1 MLRPPLPLEAQAA
14 ALVLFS
20 LGPRPAPSMR
30 RVTRPN
36 APPKACCCHDRSG
49 DSPPDGG
56 THAAQPSIKRSR
68 MNLTAVDCRFFFVAV
83 FFSFQAAHLMVSNLA
98 GSLALV
104 TCKEPLRVS
113 IGNHMRSLLST
124 AVPTADQA
132 TTETLVHLCSSENLE
147 LGCML
152 IEKAATE
159 KAMRDIDEAV
169 APALQARRKSRET
182 TGQPFY
188 DMSIFNN
195 LRYPG
200 ALPDLLRPKPG
211 GLHPQQ
217 LLVYEAFQR
226 VPRQP
231 SVTRSPAGPAVAA
244 GPGGAQGPQ
253 GGGGGGAGPGS
264 AGPSPRLLPSA
275 SPASPALGG
284 MQGGGGAAA
293 GGGRGLSP
301 KGVVELT
308 LEQAL
313 SAWQVAIA
321 RLDIAIGGLLAAQ
334 RRAGGPELTLHAAN
348 RDQELSAS
356 LQEVGAAGRDSRD
369 KLFSLFFG
377 GQEGVRWSDWGRAR
391 VPGGLIAR
399 YFGRVTRVL
408 SLVRG
413 VVFWETN

>member
-1 MLRPPLPLEAQAA
+1 
-14 ALVLFS
+14 
-20 LGPRPAPSMR
+20 
-30 RVTRPN
+30 
-36 APPKACCCHDRSG
+36 
-49 DSPPDGG
+49 
-56 THAAQPSIKRSR
+56 
-68 MNLTAVDCRFFFVAV
+68 
-83 FFSFQAAHLMVSNLA
+83 MVSNLA

-124 AVPTADQA
+124 AAPTADQS
-132 TTETLVHLCSSENLE
+132 TMEMLVHLCSSENLE

-188 DMSIFNN
+188 DMSIFQN

-200 ALPDLLRPKPG
+200 ALPDSLRPKPG

-231 SVTRSPAGPAVAA
+231 SVTRSPAGPSGAA
-244 GPGGAQGPQ
+244 GPGAPQ
-253 GGGGGGAGPGS
+253 GGGGGPGS
-264 AGPSPRLLPSA
+264 AGPSPRLLPAA

-284 MQGGGGAAA
+284 MQGVAAA
-293 GGGRGLSP
+293 ATGRGLSP
-301 KGVVELT
+301 KGVELT

-313 SAWQVAIA
+313 SAWQGAIG
-321 RLDIAIGGLLAAQ
+321 RLDMAIGGLLTAQ
-334 RRAGGPELTLHAAN
+334 RRAGGGPELTLHAAN
-348 RDQELSAS
+348 RDQELSAA
-356 LQEVGAAGRDSRD
+356 LQEVGGGGALAG
-369 KLFSLFFG
+369 FCG
-377 GQEGVRWSDWGRAR
+377 WCCAR
-391 VPGGLIAR
+391 V
-399 YFGRVTRVL
+399 
-408 SLVRG
+408 
-413 VVFWETN
+413 W

>member
-1 MLRPPLPLEAQAA
+1 ML
-14 ALVLFS
+14 LFCS
-20 LGPRPAPSMR
+20 L
-30 RVTRPN
+30 
-36 APPKACCCHDRSG
+36 C
-49 DSPPDGG
+49 
-56 THAAQPSIKRSR
+56 
-68 MNLTAVDCRFFFVAV
+68 FV
-83 FFSFQAAHLMVSNLA
+83 FQAAHLMVSNLA

-182 TGQPFY
+182 TGQPYY

-200 ALPDLLRPKPG
+200 ALPDSLRPKPG

-231 SVTRSPAGPAVAA
+231 SVTRSPAGPSVSA

-253 GGGGGGAGPGS
+253 GGGGPGS

-284 MQGGGGAAA
+284 MQGGGAAA
-293 GGGRGLSP
+293 AAAGRGLSP
-301 KGVVELT
+301 KGVELT

-313 SAWQVAIA
+313 SAWQGAIG
-321 RLDIAIGGLLAAQ
+321 RLDMAIGGLLTAQ

-356 LQEVGAAGRDSRD
+356 LQEVG
-369 KLFSLFFG
+369 G
-377 GQEGVRWSDWGRAR
+377 GWW
-391 VPGGLIAR
+391 
-399 YFGRVTRVL
+399 
-408 SLVRG
+408 
-413 VVFWETN
+413 VVV

>member
-1 MLRPPLPLEAQAA
+1 M
-14 ALVLFS
+14 
-20 LGPRPAPSMR
+20 
-30 RVTRPN
+30 
-36 APPKACCCHDRSG
+36 
-49 DSPPDGG
+49 
-56 THAAQPSIKRSR
+56 
-68 MNLTAVDCRFFFVAV
+68 FFFSFLA
-83 FFSFQAAHLMVSNLA
+83 FRAFQAAHLMVSNLA

-124 AVPTADQA
+124 SVPTADQA
-132 TTETLVHLCSSENLE
+132 TTEMLVHLCSSENLE

-182 TGQPFY
+182 TGQPYY

-200 ALPDLLRPKPG
+200 ALPDSLRPKPG

-231 SVTRSPAGPAVAA
+231 SVTRSPAGPSVAA

-253 GGGGGGAGPGS
+253 GGGGGVGP
-264 AGPSPRLLPSA
+264 AGPSPRMLPSA

-284 MQGGGGAAA
+284 MQGGGAAA
-293 GGGRGLSP
+293 AVTVASGRGLSP
-301 KGVVELT
+301 KGVELT

-313 SAWQVAIA
+313 TAWQGAIG
-321 RLDIAIGGLLAAQ
+321 RLDMAIGGLLTAQ

-356 LQEVGAAGRDSRD
+356 LQEVCDG
-369 KLFSLFFG
+369 
-377 GQEGVRWSDWGRAR
+377 WG
-391 VPGGLIAR
+391 
-399 YFGRVTRVL
+399 
-408 SLVRG
+408 
-413 VVFWETN
+413 W